1 MKKVE
6 LPPLPYDYGALEP
19 VISKQIMTLHHD
31 KHHAAYVNG
40 ANVALEKLEKS
51 RKGEME
57 IDVKATLRDLSF
69 NMSGHVLHSV
79 FWPNMK
85 SNGGGNPGGKIA
97 DQIIE
102 DFGSV
107 DAFKKE
113 FSAAAKTC
121 EGNGWAVLTWHGDS
135 KQLLVVQLE
144 KHNLN
149 AIAGGAPLLVLDVWE
164 HAYYLS
170 YLNDRAK
177 YVDNWW
183 QIVNWEDVEKKFQE
197 LLNLFK

>member
-6 LPPLPYDYGALEP
+6 LPPLPYDYEALEP
-19 VISKQIMTLHHD
+19 VISKTIMTLHHD
-31 KHHAAYVNG
+31 KHHLAYVNG
-40 ANVALEKLEKS
+40 TNAALEKLEKF

-57 IDVKATLRDLSF
+57 IDVKATMRDLSF
-69 NMSGHVLHSV
+69 NMSGHVLHSI

-85 SNGGGNPGGKIA
+85 PNSGGIPGGKIA
-97 DQIIE
+97 DQIIT
-102 DFGSV
+102 DFGSL

-113 FSAAAKTC
+113 FGSAAKTC
-121 EGNGWAVLTWHGDS
+121 EGNGWAVLAWHGPS

-149 AIAGGAPLLVLDVWE
+149 AVSGGSPLLVLDVWE
-164 HAYYLS
+164 HSYYVQ
-170 YLNDRAK
+170 YLNDRAS

-183 QIVNWEDVEKKFQE
+183 KIVNWEDVEKRFQE
-197 LLNLFK
+197 VLK

>member
-6 LPPLPYDYGALEP
+6 LPPLPYEYDALEP
-19 VISKQIMTLHHD
+19 VISKTIMTLHHD
-31 KHHAAYVNG
+31 KHHLAYVNG
-40 ANVALEKLEKS
+40 ANAALEKLEKF

-57 IDVKATLRDLSF
+57 IDVKATMRDLSF
-69 NMSGHVLHSV
+69 NMSGHVLHSI

-85 SNGGGNPGGKIA
+85 PNGGGNFGGKIA
-97 DQIIE
+97 DQIVA
-102 DFGSV
+102 DFGSF

-121 EGNGWAVLTWHGDS
+121 EGNGWAALTWHEET

-149 AIAGGAPLLVLDVWE
+149 AIAGAKPLLVLDVWE
-164 HAYYLS
+164 HSFYLQ
-170 YLNDRAK
+170 YLNDK
-177 YVDNWW
+177 GSYVDNWW
-183 QIVNWEDVEKKFQE
+183 KVINWDDAEKRFQDSI
-197 LLNLFK
+197 K